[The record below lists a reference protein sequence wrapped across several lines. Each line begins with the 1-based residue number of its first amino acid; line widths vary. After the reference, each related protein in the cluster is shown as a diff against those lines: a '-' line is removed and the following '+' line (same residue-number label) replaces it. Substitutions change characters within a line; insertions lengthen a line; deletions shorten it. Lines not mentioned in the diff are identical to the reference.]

1 MKTGAVIVTWNS
13 AGVLRRCVEAARSAV
28 ERVVVV
34 DNASG
39 DASVEVAR
47 GVAGVEVIENR
58 ANRGFA
64 GAVNQG
70 FAALEDCEAVL
81 VLNPDAEVVG
91 GVEALVEELVLRPD
105 VGVAAGALVDEAG
118 VPQSGFSVRR
128 FPSAAVLAF
137 ELLGLN
143 RLWPGNPVNRR
154 YRCLDFDFSEAA
166 DVEQPA
172 GAFLLVRREAWM
184 RVGGF
189 DEGFHPLWF
198 EDVDFLKRL
207 RDAGYSARYLPGAR
221 ARHTGAHSIGQLEWG
236 VRQLYW
242 CGSLLRYTVRH
253 FRLPEVVVVA
263 GAVILGSMPRA
274 VTGMIRRRSIQ
285 PLGVYG
291 QVVRLTLGCLR
302 TGRSQSGGAPVEAR
316 CADDVRSRM

>member
-13 AGVLRRCVEAARSAV
+13 AGPLRQCLEAARAAV
-28 ERVVVV
+28 GRVLVV
-34 DNASG
+34 DNASA
-39 DASVEVAR
+39 DESAVVAHR
-47 GVAGVEVIENR
+47 VAGVELIENR
-58 ANRGFA
+58 VNRGFA
-64 GAVNQG
+64 AAVNQG

-91 GVEALVEELVLRPD
+91 GVEVLVEELVRRPH

-128 FPSAAVLAF
+128 FPTAAVLAF

-143 RLWPGNPVNRR
+143 RLWPGNPLNRR

-172 GAFLLVRREAWM
+172 GAFLLVRREAWL

-207 RDAGYSARYLPGAR
+207 RDAGYRARYLPGAR
-221 ARHTGAHSIGQLEWG
+221 ARHAGAHSIGQLEWG
-236 VRQLYW
+236 ARQLYW

-253 FRLPEVVVVA
+253 FHLPEVVLVA

-274 VTGMIRRRSIQ
+274 VTGMIQRRSIQ

-302 TGRSQSGGAPVEAR
+302 TGRSQSGRVPVEAR